1 MTSAETHVCPAEKSG
16 HLSSSLRSLFNNP
29 KKLLGHL
36 VSRGDTV
43 VDLGCGPGF
52 FTLPLAKMVGEDGRV
67 IAVDIQEEM
76 LVKLRT
82 RSDKAGM
89 SARIVAHLATPDHL
103 GVSEVAAF
111 ALAFWVLHE
120 TPDQRAFLEE
130 TYRMLRPGSRLLL
143 AEPRRHVPRD
153 RFTEVVEMAQDV
165 GYDLTRLPRVGLS
178 HAALLTKPR

>member
-1 MTSAETHVCPAEKSG
+1 MTPAEPHVCPAEKSG
-16 HLSSSLRSLFNNP
+16 HLSTSLRSLVNNP
-29 KKLLGHL
+29 KKLLGPL

-52 FTLPLAKMVGEDGRV
+52 FTLPLAQMVGEGGHV

-76 LVKLRT
+76 LAKLRT
-82 RSDKAGM
+82 RSDKAGL
-89 SARIVAHLATPDHL
+89 SPRIAAHLSAPDRL
-103 GVSEVAAF
+103 GVSDTADF

-120 TPDQRAFLEE
+120 APDQRAFLVE
-130 TYRMLRPGSRLLL
+130 TYDMLRPGGRLLL
-143 AEPRRHVPRD
+143 AEPRRHVTRA
-153 RFTEVVEMAQDV
+153 RFIEVVEMAQDV